1 MSTRKKYT
9 AEQKVKIVREHLVNR
24 VPISEL
30 AARYGINPT
39 LIHNWQKQLFEGATE
54 TFATKRGPQAVP
66 TAKQKARE
74 EKLDVRLRER
84 ESLISD
90 LLLDNLRLKKNIDG
104 ET

>member
-1 MSTRKKYT
+1 MSTKKKYT

-30 AARYGINPT
+30 AARYGVSPA
-39 LIHNWQKQLFEGATE
+39 LIHTWQKKLFEGALA
-54 TFATKRGPQAVP
+54 TFETKRGPQAGS
-66 TAKQKARE
+66 TAKQQARE
-74 EKLDVRLRER
+74 AKQDARLRER